1 MCGNRSGSNP
11 IMKKVL
17 IIFGVILLCLASV
30 SDADAKQRS
39 SKSVRKQQQL
49 TEQKIKKTDRQIK
62 ENERQLK
69 TKLNDLNRLQAE
81 SQSLTATIARLQ
93 LSIDSIEI
101 ATQATRDSIA
111 VLDSNL
117 TNLKIVF
124 ADVLRNSRRSRTSMT
139 NLAFIFSS
147 NSFTQAFRRANALKQ
162 FSKWRERKVDQINEV
177 KAQLDERERYLDT
190 LMVQNRTLVQRLAMQ
205 QNQLA
210 QRKSETDKI
219 ISSLKGKNKDLKK
232 LLRKQQKQ
240 ATDLDREL
248 ERIIQEEQR
257 RAEEE
262 RRKAEQRRRA
272 EEERRKAEEAKK
284 KAQSDDKAKKG
295 SPTPEKV
302 VPKPD
307 KKASDTPKLSS
318 DFAANKGR
326 LSYPVNP
333 YKIVKRFGRQ
343 QHPLHKNVMTD
354 NAGIDMETMSG
365 AQVACVFD
373 GEVSAI
379 ICPDGYNNV
388 VLVRH
393 GNYLTVYA
401 NLGTLSVRRGDKVR
415 TGQTLGTVFVD
426 TSDNNRSILHFEIRN
441 AANTKSITKENPESW
456 LR

>member
-1 MCGNRSGSNP
+1 MCGNRSGSNL
-11 IMKKVL
+11 IMKKLL
-17 IIFGVILLCLASV
+17 IIFGVVLLCLASV
-30 SDADAKQRS
+30 SDAEAKRRS

-49 TEQKIKKTDRQIK
+49 TEQKIKQTDRQIK

-69 TKLNDLNRLQAE
+69 TKLNDLNRLQVE
-81 SQSLTATIARLQ
+81 SQSLTTTIARLQ

-117 TNLKIVF
+117 TNLKMVF
-124 ADVLRNSRRSRTSMT
+124 ADVLRNSRRSRTLMT

-162 FSKWRERKVDQINEV
+162 FSKWRERKVEQINEV

-190 LMVQNRTLVQRLAMQ
+190 LMVQNRTLAQRLAMQ

-210 QRKSETDKI
+210 ERKSETDKI

-240 ATDLDREL
+240 AADLDREL

-262 RRKAEQRRRA
+262 RRKAE
-272 EEERRKAEEAKK
+272 EAKK
-284 KAQSDDKAKKG
+284 KAQSDSKAKKG
-295 SPTPEKV
+295 SPAPEKV
-302 VPKPD
+302 EPKPD
-307 KKASDTPKLSS
+307 KKASDTPKPIVSPKLSS

-333 YKIVKRFGRQ
+333 HKIVKRFGRQ

-365 AQVACVFD
+365 AQVVCVFD

-401 NLGTLSVRRGDKVR
+401 NLGTLSVRRGDKVK
-415 TGQTLGTVFVD
+415 TGQLLGTVFVD

-441 AANTKSITKENPESW
+441 AANAKSITKENPELW